1 MKKMEKLEKTLNL
14 YDELLELDENA
25 SYNFDFMDSI
35 SEQSKSVEIDNAYS
49 ELLKIRTALN
59 AELKAEESNGFKWI
73 TAENFKR
80 LLLKNVTFDG
90 LKNGDRIIFHYTK
103 KARKYLEKNGYFYGE
118 TDTPAAEMIFND
130 NQDVTEIINIDG
142 DEITAKSI
150 LTGALYYVYR
160 DNIETDSKSKKCVT
174 DCGIPSMCFS
184 KIAYPLLYGL

>member
-1 MKKMEKLEKTLNL
+1 MKKTEKLEKALTLYN
-14 YDELLELDENA
+14 ELFELDEKA
-25 SYNFDFMDSI
+25 EHAFSFMDEI
-35 SEQSKSVEIDNAYS
+35 TEKSKAAEIDNAYS

-80 LLLKNVTFDG
+80 LLLKNTTFDG

-118 TDTPAAEMIFND
+118 TDTPAAEMEFEN
-130 NQDVTEIINIDG
+130 NQDVTEIIAVNG

-150 LTGALYYVYR
+150 LTNELYFIYR
-160 DNIETDSKSKKCVT
+160 DNIENENKNKKCVT
-174 DCGIPSMCFS
+174 DFGVPFMIFQ
-184 KIAYPLLYGL
+184 KIA